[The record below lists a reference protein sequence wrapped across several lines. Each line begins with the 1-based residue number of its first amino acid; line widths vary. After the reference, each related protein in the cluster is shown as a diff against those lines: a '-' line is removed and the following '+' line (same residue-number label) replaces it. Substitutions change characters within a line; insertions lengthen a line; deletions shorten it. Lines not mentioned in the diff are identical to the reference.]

1 MSSRRAR
8 QLPTW
13 QTALLALLLATSL
26 LPISGTAQARDTV
39 LRIGWDSKA
48 PYHYM
53 EQKGQTEYLTG
64 MDVELVRLIAGDAG
78 FKIDFEEVHWVS
90 NLVNIRS
97 GESDV
102 ALGAFYD
109 EDRASYAL
117 FSDPYRV
124 EKQVLFLDRSA
135 MPQFAPASVQDFLEQ
150 LKSQP
155 FRLGIV
161 DDYFYG
167 TEATDILHSEKYAPL
182 ISMVR
187 SEGLLLNLFLND
199 EIDGFISD
207 RLVGSKAISQLG
219 VSERLQE
226 YPLVLYEANV
236 HAMFSRATSSVD
248 DVEQFNRSLADLKAS
263 GAYETVLRRYTAPI
277 LLSIAVS
284 GNWFFIL
291 DIIGTIAFAISG
303 VLIARKES
311 YSLLGAFV
319 LASLPAV
326 GGGVVRDLLVGR
338 EPIGIL
344 ETPLYVFLVIGT
356 ILTGYIVNWILKYV
370 RGRFLI
376 IFDISVWIVNM
387 SRYVLPRNV
396 FEVFDAI
403 GLASFTVTGVAI
415 ASKYGAEPLWVWGPL
430 LAAITAGG
438 GGILRDV
445 FRADANNPALKTSFY
460 AEIAVCWGLL
470 LSAFVYFW
478 ALDMDTNTVR
488 TAVVAT
494 VIGAF
499 VSRMGIVT
507 LKIRSPRF
515 SNKM

>member
-1 MSSRRAR
+1 MPIRKAR
-8 QLPTW
+8 QLPIW
-13 QTALLALLLATSL
+13 RTALLALSLATPL
-26 LPISGTAQARDTV
+26 LPISGAAEARA

-48 PYHYM
+48 PYAYLEH
-53 EQKGQTEYLTG
+53 KGQAEYLTG
-64 MDVELVRLIAGDAG
+64 MDVELVRMIGAAAG
-78 FKIDFEEVHWVS
+78 FTPDFEKVDWVS
-90 NLVNIRS
+90 NLADIRS

-109 EDRASYAL
+109 EDRALYAL

-135 MPQFAPASVQDFLEQ
+135 MPQFAPVSVQDFLEQ

-161 DDYFYG
+161 DGYFYG
-167 TEATDILHSEKYAPL
+167 TEATAILHSELYAPL
-182 ISMVR
+182 ISMAR

-207 RLVGSKAISQLG
+207 RLVGNKAISQLG
-219 VSERLQE
+219 LSEHLRE

-248 DVEQFNRSLADLKAS
+248 DVERFNRGLADLKAS
-263 GAYETVLRRYTAPI
+263 GAYETVLRRYAAPI

-356 ILTGYIVNWILKYV
+356 VLTGYIVNWILKYV

-376 IFDISVWIVNM
+376 VFDISVWIVNI
-387 SRYVLPRNV
+387 SRYVVPRNV

-415 ASKYGAEPLWVWGPL
+415 ASKYGAEPLWVWGPV
-430 LAAITAGG
+430 LAAITAAG

-460 AEIAVCWGLL
+460 AEIAVCWGLA
-470 LSAFVYFW
+470 LSVLIYFW
-478 ALDMDTNTVR
+478 AMDMDTNTVR

-507 LKIRSPRF
+507 SRIRSPRF
-515 SNKM
+515 